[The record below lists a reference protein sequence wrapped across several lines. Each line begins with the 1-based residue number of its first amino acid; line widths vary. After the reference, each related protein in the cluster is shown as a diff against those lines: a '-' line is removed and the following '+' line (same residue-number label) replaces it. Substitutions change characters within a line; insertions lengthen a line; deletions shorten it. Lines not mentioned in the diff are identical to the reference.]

1 MASCVRCAAPLPPV
15 LHGLKTI
22 RCTHCSTNQPALTDQ
37 LIAHLDFRTEG
48 TPGFHT
54 LPQPSYEADTE
65 AGELIAR
72 MGPGS
77 KSALYTVLRS
87 HDVFGDVDLS
97 VTLRVIEGLEGNGVD
112 RPGAYGGLSFRL
124 KDVLC
129 YVVTVTTDGR
139 FSIGAIDQDIHGT
152 RWDHLVARA
161 PCEALE
167 RGLGAPNRIRVVAN
181 ADKIRL
187 WLNGTL
193 AASLRDYRFRQGK
206 LEILVNPRGAPCT
219 LGLSD
224 LVLAEP

>member
-1 MASCVRCAAPLPPV
+1 MASCVRCDAPLPPV
-15 LHGLKTI
+15 LHGLKTV
-22 RCTHCSTNQPALTDQ
+22 RCTHCSTNQPALTDD
-37 LIAHLDFRTEG
+37 LIAHLDFRSEG
-48 TPGFHT
+48 TPGFRT
-54 LPQPSYEADTE
+54 LSQPDYETDTE

-87 HDVFGDVDLS
+87 HGVYDDIDLS
-97 VTLRVIEGLEGNGVD
+97 VTLRVLEGRPAGSD
-112 RPGAYGGLSFRL
+112 PPGAYGGISFRL

-139 FSIGAIDQDIHGT
+139 FSIGAIDQDITGT
-152 RWDHLVARA
+152 HWDHLVARA

-167 RGLGAPNRIRVVAN
+167 RGLGAPNRIRVVAH

-193 AASLRDYRFRQGK
+193 AASLRDYRFRHGQV
-206 LEILVNPRGAPCT
+206 EVLVNPRGAACA
-219 LGLSD
+219 LAISE